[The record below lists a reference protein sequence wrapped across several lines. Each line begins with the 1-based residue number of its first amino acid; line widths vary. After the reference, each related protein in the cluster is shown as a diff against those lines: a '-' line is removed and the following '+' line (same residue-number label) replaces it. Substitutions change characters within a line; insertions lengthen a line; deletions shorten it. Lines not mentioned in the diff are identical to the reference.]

1 MILTFAHHAYD
12 HCRQLWIWFWS
23 MTMTEYSYDY
33 NCDNL
38 ILTNDIWL
46 GQKISKKSLR
56 SQPPPIPRT
65 SLGNGTCPLARTV
78 RLRPQLGGSAPN
90 FLGKTTRIFSMS
102 QKPWKIRTTT
112 MRPCLGLLCFAAA
125 RELGTGPE
133 DAGGHWDTG
142 TLGHWDGRPSSI
154 QLPCNL
160 FVRTVSLE
168 LLKAWLKIIRF
179 PTRLESEHTWHIWYI
194 LILGKSDVM
203 QKSNPSP
210 RLRVVPSP
218 FWEGPSQMPSPSSNE
233 NWPISETSPTVTT
246 HATST

>member
-1 MILTFAHHAYD
+1 
-12 HCRQLWIWFWS
+12 
-23 MTMTEYSYDY
+23 
-33 NCDNL
+33 
-38 ILTNDIWL
+38 
-46 GQKISKKSLR
+46 
-56 SQPPPIPRT
+56 
-65 SLGNGTCPLARTV
+65 
-78 RLRPQLGGSAPN
+78 
-90 FLGKTTRIFSMS
+90 MS

-112 MRPCLGLLCFAAA
+112 TPTQALPGFALLCCRSWAGH
-125 RELGTGPE
+125 R
-133 DAGGHWDTG
+133 AGGIG
-142 TLGHWDGRPSSI
+142 RPLGHWDGRPSSI

-233 NWPISETSPTVTT
+233 NWPISKTSPIVTIPTPLQHSETVNT
-246 HATST
+246 HILPESCSHPEIASNEHCVWWQWSEKRN